1 MLGIENQTIEFKLI
15 WKDEYLK
22 EICGFANS
30 HGGTLYIGVDDE
42 GNVVGVKNA
51 KQLVEELP
59 NKIIST
65 LGIVADVSLQE
76 YNGINYIKIVV
87 EEHTRLVYYKSK
99 IYKRSGST
107 NQEITGLELERIM
120 FNYYGKKWESY
131 IVPNA
136 SLDDIS
142 LEAIKYF
149 KDVAVRRGKLSKK
162 DVDIDLKTLLINLGL
177 YDGDKLNY
185 AGVLLFCENPE
196 RWVRNAYVKIGFF
209 AENDSDLLYHDEVHG
224 PLILQVDKVME
235 LVYIKYLK
243 ALIRYE
249 GIQRIEEYIF
259 PYDAFRELLLN
270 SIVHKVYETQNTIQ
284 ISVYEDKIYIGNEGK
299 FPKEIERKDLFKK
312 HVSIPYN
319 PIIAETF
326 YKAGFIESWGRGF
339 EYIKEE
345 CKRVGNPL
353 PKVQIYENCLLIRCN
368 PSKKYLELLDEMNDK
383 VITRRKTKNNQKYN
397 EVLNDTQIKI
407 LNILV
412 NNPRIS
418 QKELMDEIK
427 LSRPAITK
435 NLKKLKD
442 KGFIERLGSDRNGFY
457 KVIK

>member
-1 MLGIENQTIEFKLI
+1 MLT
-15 WKDEYLK
+15 
-22 EICGFANS
+22 
-30 HGGTLYIGVDDE
+30 
-42 GNVVGVKNA
+42 
-51 KQLVEELP
+51 P
-59 NKIIST
+59 
-65 LGIVADVSLQE
+65 
-76 YNGINYIKIVV
+76 
-87 EEHTRLVYYKSK
+87 
-99 IYKRSGST
+99 
-107 NQEITGLELERIM
+107 
-120 FNYYGKKWESY
+120 
-131 IVPNA
+131 
-136 SLDDIS
+136 DDIS
-142 LEAIKYF
+142 LEAVKYF
-149 KDVAVRRGKLSKK
+149 KDRAVRKGKLSKE
-162 DVDIDLKTLLINLGL
+162 DVDIDLKTLFTNLGL
-177 YDGDKLNY
+177 IDENKLNY

-209 AENDSDLLYHDEVHG
+209 ADNDSDLLYHDEVHG

-383 VITRRKTKNNQKYN
+383 VISRRKNNCNQNYGEK
-397 EVLNDTQIKI
+397 LTDTQIKI
-407 LNILV
+407 LNILIY
-412 NNPRIS
+412 NPRIS
-418 QKELMDEIK
+418 QKELIIESGISK
-427 LSRPAITK
+427 PTINR
-435 NLKKLKD
+435 NLKFLKD
-442 KGFIERLGSDRNGFY
+442 KNYIERIGSDRKGFY
-457 KVIK
+457 KVNIK